1 MKVLEAVRSELLPE
15 RAEAPSSEEAGEGS
29 VLTQYDEA
37 RTVFSE
43 DDWDTKPIWSVSGR

>member
-1 MKVLEAVRSELLPE
+1 MRSELLAE
-15 RAEAPSSEEAGEGS
+15 RSEVPSTGEAEEGS

-43 DDWDTKPIWSVSGR
+43 EDWDTKPIWSVSGRKAV